1 MKMCKCGKPA
11 FYYRAY
17 TAETLCESHFI
28 HSIEENVKK
37 NINKNDLFTWN
48 DRIMVAASGGKD
60 SSVLLYI
67 LSKIEKDYPTA
78 DLFSVTI
85 IEGIPGYSE
94 NREKIVKE
102 VINLAIKDGGRK
114 VDHYT
119 FYFKKEYGYTLNE
132 IVQEATKR
140 KTGLNP
146 CSYCGV
152 MRRRLLNSAAKQLGA
167 TKVATGHNLDDEAQT
182 ILMNMG
188 RNDLQRLLRVG
199 PKPIRDLPGFVPRV
213 KPLRYVP
220 EEEITLYAFLKN
232 MPPFEQEC
240 PYVELSLRGKIRQF
254 LNDLEKTQ
262 PGFKYNL
269 VKSIDNLLEQIKTEE
284 YQPNFIIE
292 ATNINEIIKEPQIKF
307 CKRCGEPTSTGDL
320 CRACELLEEL
330 GIST

>member
-1 MKMCKCGKPA
+1 MKVCKCGKSA
-11 FYYRAY
+11 FYYRAH
-17 TAETLCESHFI
+17 TAETLCESHFV
-28 HSIEENVKK
+28 HSIEENVKR
-37 NINKNDLFTWN
+37 NINKNNLFTWN
-48 DRIMVAASGGKD
+48 DKIMIAASGGKD

-67 LSKIEKDYPTA
+67 LSKIEKNYPAA
-78 DLFSVTI
+78 DLFAVTI
-85 IEGIPGYSE
+85 IEGIPQYSE

-102 VINLAIKDGGRK
+102 VINIATNDGGRK
-114 VDHYT
+114 IEHYV
-119 FYFKKEYGYTLNE
+119 FHFKKEYGYTLSE
-132 IVQEATKR
+132 IVQEANKR

-152 MRRRLLNSAAKQLGA
+152 MRRRLLNTVAKQLGA

-188 RNDLQRLLRVG
+188 RNNIERLLRVG
-199 PKPIRDLPGFVPRV
+199 PKPIKDLPGFIPRV

-220 EEEITLYAFLKN
+220 ENEITLYAYLKN
-232 MPPFEQEC
+232 MPSFEQEC
-240 PYVELSLRGKIRQF
+240 PYVELSLRGKLRKF

-269 VKSIDNLLEQIKTEE
+269 VKSVDNILEQIKPEV
-284 YQPNFIIE
+284 YQPSFIIE
-292 ATNINEIIKEPQIKF
+292 TVNINNVIKEPQIKF

-330 GIST
+330 GITT

>member
-1 MKMCKCGKPA
+1 MKTCSRCGKPA

-17 TAETLCESHFI
+17 TAEALCESHFI

-37 NINKNDLFTWN
+37 NINKNNLFTWN
-48 DRIMVAASGGKD
+48 DKIMVAASGGKD

-67 LSKIEKDYPTA
+67 LSKIEKEYPTA
-78 DLFSVTI
+78 ELFAVTI
-85 IEGIPGYSE
+85 IEGIPEYSE

-102 VINLAIKDGGRK
+102 VINLAVNDGGRK
-114 VDHYT
+114 VDHYS
-119 FYFKKEYGYTLNE
+119 FHFKKEYGYTLSE
-132 IVQEATKR
+132 IVQEAMKR

-152 MRRRLLNSAAKQLGA
+152 MRRRLLNSVAKQLGA

-188 RNDLQRLLRVG
+188 RNDLLRLLRIG

-213 KPLRYVP
+213 KPLRYIP

-254 LNDLEKTQ
+254 LNDLEKAQ

-269 VKSIDNLLEQIKTEE
+269 VKSIDNLFEQTKLREMSE
-284 YQPNFIIE
+284 PNFVIE
-292 ATNINEIIKEPQIKF
+292 TAQEHEIIRGSQIKF

-330 GIST
+330 GI